1 MRWKLCELGSDF
13 IEGQTDSLREDDECD
28 PAKNSALISP
38 LASGAAL
45 GRDQAAILVEAQGGC
60 GHSAAAGD
68 ISNQHL

>member
-1 MRWKLCELGSDF
+1 VRGKLRELRRDF
-13 IEGQTDSLREDDECD
+13 IESQTNPLREDDECD